1 MTIQNNHSKSD
12 MSDVE
17 DTPVDVAADE
27 VEVTQEADAPKGGRM
42 SVEDALQKVLKTA
55 LVS

>member
-1 MTIQNNHSKSD
+1 